1 MTISTDLIYD
11 VLRKHQP
18 DHLLLRAARADAAT
32 GLLDIKRLS
41 EMLSRIQGRIIR
53 KPLEHVSPLAVPV
66 MLEIGRETVYGE
78 ASDVTSRRSCGRACQ
93 GGHVY
98 EGGLG
103 WSRRRQLT
111 VRIIGRMKL
120 NWLARSSW
128 WTRRGCLLAVERI
141 LAVADLHF
149 EKASSF
155 ARFGALLPPYDTAAT
170 LARLCEVI
178 MRYRPRA
185 VFALGDSFHD
195 GDGPQR
201 LGDVD
206 RDAINALQNG
216 RDWVWIAGNHDPDPA
231 VGVGGGVFT
240 PEMKSRCD

>member
-1 MTISTDLIYD
+1 MEVIATSPINGPDYRVDEVELAGAHLVVDPGGVIYW
-11 VLRKHQP
+11 P
-18 DHLLLRAARADAAT
+18 
-32 GLLDIKRLS
+32 
-41 EMLSRIQGRIIR
+41 E
-53 KPLEHVSPLAVPV
+53 
-66 MLEIGRETVYGE
+66 
-78 ASDVTSRRSCGRACQ
+78 
-93 GGHVY
+93 
-98 EGGLG
+98 
-103 WSRRRQLT
+103 
-111 VRIIGRMKL
+111 
-120 NWLARSSW
+120 
-128 WTRRGCLLAVERI
+128 ERV

-155 ARFGALLPPYDTAAT
+155 ARYGALLPPYDTAAT

-206 RDAINALQNG
+206 REAVNALQNG

-231 VGVGGGVFT
+231 VGIGGVFT
-240 PEMKSRCD
+240 PEMKVGGLTFRHEPKGQAGEIAGHLHPMARISASGRSISRKCFAIDSERMVMPAFGAFTGGLNIRTAAFMNVFGALTFRAHMLGATRLYAVDASRCLPG